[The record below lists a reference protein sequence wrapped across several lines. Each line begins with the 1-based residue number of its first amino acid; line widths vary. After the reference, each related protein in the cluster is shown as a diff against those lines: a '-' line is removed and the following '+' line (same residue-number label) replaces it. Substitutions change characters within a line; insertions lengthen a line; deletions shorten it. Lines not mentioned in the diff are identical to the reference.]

1 MKTLSSLFLLI
12 TASFILNASE
22 PATSVNK
29 NLQLL
34 HQNQSMSAGTQAISE
49 MEQICQKHPKV
60 WDTHYHLAYACI
72 LVSFRT
78 ASPTEAETLIKKAD
92 VALGKAEAS
101 GGDASE
107 INTLKAFALFARI
120 AADASNAYEY
130 STRGTAL
137 INQALAQN
145 PENPRAHFLMGQNI
159 LNTPEAFGGGKERAL
174 PSFEKALDL
183 YAKQNP
189 ASQLAPSWG
198 EASARQ
204 MAAQCRAY

>member
-1 MKTLSSLFLLI
+1 MKTLSSLFLLL

-34 HQNQSMSAGTQAISE
+34 HQNQSMSAGTQAIAE
-49 MEQICQKHPKV
+49 LEKICQQHPDIWEV
-60 WDTHYHLAYACI
+60 QYHLAYACI

-78 ASPTEAETLIKKAD
+78 SSPTEAVNIIKKAD
-92 VALGKAEAS
+92 VALEKAEAS
-101 GGDASE
+101 RGDASE

-130 STRGTAL
+130 STRASAL
-137 INQALAQN
+137 IKQALAQN
-145 PENPRAHFLMGQNI
+145 PENPRAHFLMGQNT

-174 PSFEKALDL
+174 PSFEKALE
-183 YAKQNP
+183 YFAKHLP
-189 ASQLAPSWG
+189 ATTLSPAWG
-198 EASARQ
+198 EVTARQ